1 SGATQVTLPDYALF
15 SLDTRWS
22 ITPKLSMVVGIDNIA
37 DRRLD
42 ESVALYAYP
51 ETGRYVHAGFDLAF

>member
-1 SGATQVTLPDYALF
+1 MTLPDYALV
-15 SLDTRWS
+15 SLDIRWA

-37 DRRLD
+37 DKRLD
-42 ESVALYAYP
+42 ETGALYAYP